1 MKSKIHEYKNENNYS
16 MSKKIITILAAFL
29 TVAFLMTSCGDSEN
43 SGDSHD
49 DGDAHAT
56 SSDEGSIGIDGSST
70 VFPITEAIAEEYRA
84 VAKDVQVTVGV
95 SGTGGGF
102 KKFSRGET
110 DISDASR
117 PIKQKE
123 IDACKEN
130 NISYLEL
137 SVAYDGLA
145 VIANPQNDWLTDIT
159 VAELKK
165 IWEPSAKGVVM
176 NWNQIRPE
184 WPAEKIEL
192 YGPGTASGTF
202 DYFTEAICGES
213 GSCRADYNSSEDDNI
228 LVTGVSGNKYALG
241 FFGLAYFEANKD
253 KLKLVAVD
261 GGSGAVAPSLET
273 VKDGSYAPLSR
284 PLFIYVNSTA
294 AAKEHVVNFVKFYLE
309 HAGEMAEEVG
319 YIPMKDE
326 EYAAQKT
333 KFEEFLS
340 SLSATATAE

>member
-1 MKSKIHEYKNENNYS
+1 MKTTMNNF
-16 MSKKIITILAAFL
+16 KLAM
-29 TVAFLMTSCGDSEN
+29 VALFSAAVLFTSCGDGQKANGEGGST
-43 SGDSHD
+43 SGNEIS
-49 DGDAHAT
+49 
-56 SSDEGSIGIDGSST
+56 IDGSST
-70 VFPITEAIAEEYRA
+70 VYPITEAVAEEYRA
-84 VAKDVQVTVGV
+84 EASGIKVTVGV

-117 PIKQKE
+117 PIKDKE
-123 IDACKEN
+123 IAACKEN
-130 NISYLEL
+130 NISYIEL

-145 VIANPQNDWLTDIT
+145 VIANPENDWLTDIT

-165 IWEPSAKGVVM
+165 IWEPAAKGVVM

-184 WPAEKIEL
+184 WPNEKIEL

-241 FFGLAYFEANKD
+241 FFGLAYYEANKG

-261 GGSGAVAPSLET
+261 GGNGPVEPSLET

-294 AAKEHVVNFVKFYLE
+294 AAKQHVVDFVKFYLDN
-309 HAGEMAEEVG
+309 AGELAKEVG
-319 YIPMKDE
+319 YIPLKDE
-326 EYAAQKT
+326 EYATQKE
-333 KFEEFLS
+333 KFAEFVKTPS
-340 SLSATATAE
+340 SEATAE

>member
-1 MKSKIHEYKNENNYS
+1 MKKV
-16 MSKKIITILAAFL
+16 ITLIAAFFSI
-29 TVAFLMTSCGDSEN
+29 AFLMTSCGGDSEKTEHE
-43 SGDSHD
+43 S
-49 DGDAHAT
+49 AEHAT
-56 SSDEGSIGIDGSST
+56 SADEGSIGIDGSST
-70 VFPITEAIAEEYRA
+70 VFPITEAVAEEYRA
-84 VAKDVQVTVGV
+84 VASGVQVTVGV

-130 NISYLEL
+130 GISYLEL

-145 VIANPQNDWLTDIT
+145 VIANPENDWLTDIT

-184 WPAEKIEL
+184 WPNEKIEL

-241 FFGLAYFEANKD
+241 FFGLAYYEANQE

-261 GGSGAVAPSLET
+261 GGNGPVAPSLES
-273 VKDGSYAPLSR
+273 VKDGSYTPLSR

-294 AAKEHVVNFVKFYLE
+294 AAKTHVVNFVKFYLE
-309 HAGEMAEEVG
+309 NAGELAKEVG
-319 YIPMKDE
+319 YIPMKNE
-326 EYAAQKT
+326 EYSAEKA
-333 KFEEFLS
+333 KFEEFLT
-340 SLSATATAE
+340 SLGATTAAE

>member
-1 MKSKIHEYKNENNYS
+1 M
-16 MSKKIITILAAFL
+16 KKIITFIAAFL
-29 TVAFLMTSCGDSEN
+29 SLAVIMTSCGDSANTEH
-43 SGDSHD
+43 GDSQGH
-49 DGDAHAT
+49 T
-56 SSDEGSIGIDGSST
+56 SSDAGSIGIDGSST
-70 VFPITEAIAEEYRA
+70 VFPITEAVAEEYRA

-130 NISYLEL
+130 NISYIEL

-145 VIANPQNDWLTDIT
+145 VIVNPENDWLTDIT

-165 IWEPSAKGVVM
+165 IWEPAAKGTIM

-202 DYFTEAICGES
+202 DYFTEAIVGES

-261 GGSGAVAPSLET
+261 GGNGPVAPSLET

-294 AAKEHVVNFVKFYLE
+294 AAKKHVVNFVNFYIE
-309 HAGEMAEEVG
+309 NAGEMAKEVG

-326 EYAAQKT
+326 EYAAQIQ
-333 KFEEFLS
+333 KFEEFLT
-340 SLSATATAE
+340 SLNTTAIAE

>member
-1 MKSKIHEYKNENNYS
+1 MKTINNIKLTLIALLS
-16 MSKKIITILAAFL
+16 AGILF
-29 TVAFLMTSCGDSEN
+29 TSCGGE
-43 SGDSHD
+43 
-49 DGDAHAT
+49 APKA
-56 SSDEGSIGIDGSST
+56 IAIDGSST
-70 VFPITEAIAEEYRA
+70 VYPITEAVAEGYREESPA
-84 VAKDVQVTVGV
+84 TRVTVGV

-123 IDACKEN
+123 IDLCKES

-145 VIANPQNDWLTDIT
+145 VIANPENDWLTDIT

-165 IWEPSAKGVVM
+165 IWEPAAKGVVM

-184 WPAEKIEL
+184 WPNEKIEL

-202 DYFTEAICGES
+202 DYFTEAIVGES

-261 GGSGAVAPSLET
+261 GGNGPIAPSLET

-294 AAKEHVVNFVKFYLE
+294 AAKQHVVDFVKFYLAN
-309 HAGEMAEEVG
+309 AGAKAQEVG

-326 EYAAQKT
+326 EYTAQKA
-333 KFEEFLS
+333 KFDEFVNS
-340 SLSATATAE
+340 VPKAEAAH

>member
-1 MKSKIHEYKNENNYS
+1 MKKL
-16 MSKKIITILAAFL
+16 ITIF
-29 TVAFLMTSCGDSEN
+29 VAILSISFMAMSCGDSEN
-43 SGDSHD
+43 TGG
-49 DGDAHAT
+49 GDAHAT
-56 SSDEGSIGIDGSST
+56 SSDKGSIGIDGSST
-70 VFPITEAIAEEYRA
+70 VFPITEAVAEEYRA

-165 IWEPSAKGVVM
+165 IWEPAAKGVVM

-213 GSCRADYNSSEDDNI
+213 GACRADYNSSEDDNI
-228 LVTGVSGNKYALG
+228 LVTGVAGNKYALG
-241 FFGLAYFEANKD
+241 FFGLAYYSENQD

-261 GGSGAVAPSLET
+261 GGNGAITPSLET

-294 AAKEHVVNFVKFYLE
+294 AAKAHVVNFVKYYIE
-309 HAGEMAEEVG
+309 NAGAMATDVG
-319 YIPMKDE
+319 YIPMKDD
-326 EYAAQKT
+326 EYAAENA

-340 SLSATATAE
+340 SLSSPATAE

>member
-1 MKSKIHEYKNENNYS
+1 MKKL
-16 MSKKIITILAAFL
+16 ITIFVAILSVSFL
-29 TVAFLMTSCGDSEN
+29 IMSCGDSESTG
-43 SGDSHD
+43 SGG
-49 DGDAHAT
+49 DGQAT
-56 SSDEGSIGIDGSST
+56 SNDKGSIGIDGSST
-70 VFPITEAIAEEYRA
+70 VFPITEAVAEEYRA

-145 VIANPQNDWLTDIT
+145 VIANPENDWLTDIT

-165 IWEPSAKGVVM
+165 IWEPAAKGVVM

-213 GSCRADYNSSEDDNI
+213 GACRADYNSSEDDNI

-241 FFGLAYFEANKD
+241 FFGLAYYEANQE

-261 GGSGAVAPSLET
+261 GGNGAVTPSLES

-294 AAKEHVVNFVKFYLE
+294 AAKKHVVNFVNFYLE
-309 HAGEMAEEVG
+309 NAGEMAEEVG
-319 YIPMKDE
+319 YIPLKDE
-326 EYAAQKT
+326 EYAAET
-333 KFEEFLS
+333 AKFEEFLS
-340 SLSATATAE
+340 SLSTPATAE